1 MPLAATHMPVVLDDR
16 RNAIGVW
23 MTVKGVRPVRPIRV
37 FVTYEALAQI
47 EPSQPWGRRSATA
60 IFERNRARIEATAS
74 VKFDAKG
81 VDAAKYDGLPIVMV
95 RSDDL

>member
-23 MTVKGVRPVRPIRV
+23 MTVKGARPLRPIRV

-47 EPSQPWGRRSATA
+47 EPSQPWGRHSALA
-60 IFERNRARIEATAS
+60 GAHPPAC
-74 VKFDAKG
+74 
-81 VDAAKYDGLPIVMV
+81 AAFFGLGRRPRQAETGRFYRVT
-95 RSDDL
+95 LKLT